1 MVLDQNI
8 DTNTPT
14 GRLLFKLLA
23 SIAEFETEIRKER
36 QLDGINMARKKGV
49 RFGRKQKLSDD
60 ELANM
65 RQQRKD
71 GVLLRELIDQYKL
84 SKASVYRHLQS
95 A

>member
-1 MVLDQNI
+1 
-8 DTNTPT
+8 
-14 GRLLFKLLA
+14 
-23 SIAEFETEIRKER
+23 
-36 QLDGINMARKKGV
+36 MAREKGV

-60 ELANM
+60 EVANM

-71 GVLLRELIDQYKL
+71 GVLPRELMGQYKL